1 MCTFFPTGVVGSLST
16 AQPSIK
22 ALQTLPSDTDHFT
35 TTDISYGSEEYSSD
49 TIEVHKGED
58 SEELMKVK
66 TVKKDEGG
74 NQQSERGSSSET
86 PKVHQQANVIGYN
99 ESDPM
104 LRLSGSEM
112 EAKNDTGE
120 TQHDTEITEVM
131 VSDETIPAKTAVE
144 VEDRARNDTHGEV
157 SSPGERRVNSGKGRC
172 QYTGLHE
179 GCVLEIKSEEGNNSR
194 DKTMDENRYTVTEDT
209 TVNRTHPRL
218 QTTTTTTTATTEKYD
233 RNESR
238 SSPKPPDSRYKL
250 ETLIM
255 SSVPKEC
262 WMGQWN
268 SSLVETFADNFNGI
282 QTHWLK
288 NYSSSCYD
296 KVNTDYQGKRFSGN
310 IFVLTVMAKS
320 KLFQETTFIIR
331 ASLASA
337 DLLMGLVPA
346 SLAVYDHISLM
357 NGRLTLR
364 DLSND
369 FLLTSFPYIVASQSP
384 GFQQLRFQRK
394 SFLPV
399 LASFTFNVSAMVSLL
414 TLALLSLER
423 LWVMRGRP
431 LSRKFMVRGVLLS
444 WLVGL
449 LLSFLVSWRKEGIE
463 LAGYFDPV
471 TKLTLNIGAG
481 ATSVSGW
488 VFYLEV
494 SVMGVAGTTV
504 IVCGITTLVL
514 FMSHNRLSSSILKIH
529 SSNRD
534 NEVRRTTIIF
544 GLMVVMF
551 IIGVG
556 LVAVD
561 ITANLAVTNPL
572 AHWFSWWVFVAASS
586 WNWAL
591 YTLSGGRFRNQ
602 IRNLLPRVQVQHTKG
617 VKNTTKAQQI
627 SFGRKRIFTKHIPRE
642 KSVSVEL
649 KGFAR
654 SYTLYSK

>member
-1 MCTFFPTGVVGSLST
+1 MSFSTGVGYLST

-22 ALQTLPSDTDHFT
+22 ALQTLPSGTDYFIT
-35 TTDISYGSEEYSSD
+35 TVMSYGSKEYSTD
-49 TIEVHKGED
+49 TMEAHKGED

-66 TVKKDEGG
+66 TVKRDGG
-74 NQQSERGSSSET
+74 NQQSERGPSRER
-86 PKVHQQANVIGYN
+86 PEVHQQTNVIGYN

-112 EAKNDTGE
+112 ETENDTGE

-131 VSDETIPAKTAVE
+131 VSDETKPTITAAE
-144 VEDRARNDTHGEV
+144 VEDRARNDTHG
-157 SSPGERRVNSGKGRC
+157 
-172 QYTGLHE
+172 
-179 GCVLEIKSEEGNNSR
+179 
-194 DKTMDENRYTVTEDT
+194 
-209 TVNRTHPRL
+209 
-218 QTTTTTTTATTEKYD
+218 
-233 RNESR
+233 
-238 SSPKPPDSRYKL
+238 
-250 ETLIM
+250 
-255 SSVPKEC
+255 
-262 WMGQWN
+262 
-268 SSLVETFADNFNGI
+268 
-282 QTHWLK
+282 
-288 NYSSSCYD
+288 
-296 KVNTDYQGKRFSGN
+296 GN

-320 KLFQETTFIIR
+320 KLIQETTFIIR

-364 DLSND
+364 DLSKD

-431 LSRKFMVRGVLLS
+431 LSRTFMVRGVLLS

-514 FMSHNRLSSSILKIH
+514 FMSHHRLSSSILKIH

-534 NEVRRTTIIF
+534 NEVRRTTITF
-544 GLMVVMF
+544 VLMVVMF

-572 AHWFSWWVFVAASS
+572 AHWLSWWVFVAASS

-602 IRNLLPRVQVQHTKG
+602 IRNLLPRVQVQHTKE

-627 SFGRKRIFTKHIPRE
+627 SFGRKTFFTKQIPRE
-642 KSVSVEL
+642 KKATVEL

-654 SYTLYSK
+654 SYTFYSK